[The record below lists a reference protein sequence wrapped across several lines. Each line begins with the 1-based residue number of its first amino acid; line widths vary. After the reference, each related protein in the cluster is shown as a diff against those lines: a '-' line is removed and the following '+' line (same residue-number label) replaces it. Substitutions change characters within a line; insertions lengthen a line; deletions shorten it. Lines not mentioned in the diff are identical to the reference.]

1 MASSLLMVDKSP
13 SVDDLH
19 SLLSKVTLSALFS
32 WPSCVVEATLGMPK
46 SYESKTWGLKNNQQ
60 VSYNEY
66 GIANTWTWC
75 TAVPTWGFLPLIMIV
90 APWRGL
96 AAAVCYKSISF

>member
-1 MASSLLMVDKSP
+1 MASSLLMVDKSS

-19 SLLSKVTLSALFS
+19 SLLSKVTFSAVFS
-32 WPSCVVEATLGMPK
+32 WPSCVVEATLGMQK

-66 GIANTWTWC
+66 GIANTCIKIAHIMLWC
-75 TAVPTWGFLPLIMIV
+75 TAVPTWGFLPL
-90 APWRGL
+90 W
-96 AAAVCYKSISF
+96 